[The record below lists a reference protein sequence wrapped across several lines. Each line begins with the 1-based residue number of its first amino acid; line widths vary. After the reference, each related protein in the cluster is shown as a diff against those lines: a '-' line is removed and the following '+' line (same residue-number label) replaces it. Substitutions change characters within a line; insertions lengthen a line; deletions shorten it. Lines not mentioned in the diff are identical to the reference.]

1 LPLLSR
7 PAVLILA
14 FRSNERTMRTHKDVE
29 AYLAQLNRKYQAVE
43 DQPGTYL
50 VSTNASMPPVA
61 IRVDPP
67 LVVLRVHIG
76 DVPKGADQTE
86 LFRKL
91 LGFNAKGL
99 VHTSYGIDEGRI
111 VLSAAHELENLDF
124 NEIEATLDEIDL
136 ALAQQI
142 PVLSELSKK
151 NV

>member
-67 LVVLRVHIG
+67 
-76 DVPKGADQTE
+76 GADQTE